1 MIQTLSVG
9 DEERLR
15 TIRLQALRDA
25 PDAFLST
32 FEDVSQWPLSSWTS
46 QLQSLHT
53 LVAVVDGRDVGM
65 VRGFVDLKTNPLAA
79 WLISMWVSPQARG
92 QGVGTALI
100 EALVSWAEHAGAM
113 RLHLEVGAHNDA
125 AQSLYRRM
133 GFVDSGRSRHQ
144 PPPRNHIEEREFV
157 LSLPKLPPSPG
168 E

>member
-15 TIRLQALRDA
+15 TIRLAALRDA

-32 FEDVSQWPLSSWTS
+32 FEDVSQWPLSGWTS

-65 VRGFVDLKTNPLAA
+65 VGGYIDFKTNPLTA
-79 WLISMWVSPQARG
+79 WLLSMWVSPQARG

-100 EALVSWAEHAGAM
+100 AALVFWAEQAGA
-113 RLHLEVGAHNDA
+113 RRVHLEVGAHNDA
-125 AQSLYRRM
+125 AQALYQRM

-144 PPPRNHIEEREFV
+144 PPPRNHIEELEFV
-157 LSLPKLPPSPG
+157 LALPKLPPSPG
-168 E
+168 A